1 MKKKL
6 FIIVLLLFSFVLVV
20 NSETDF
26 FLNINHYIPA
36 IEEKYPGL
44 SEKISDISEKVSDV
58 TNQIPTPSE
67 IIAAIKNEELPIDPS
82 DVAVNA
88 YITDSPMLSFFPDE
102 NISAVIENSRKLKLF
117 GIISDKSRQH
127 LVINICDVY
136 GNTLEQMSTAA
147 NNYGE
152 FTKTISLPKSGDTTL
167 KVDIYT
173 GSKAYGDFESWVYNY
188 LYISRIGDTWEI
200 KHSPVYAHNKSM
212 YEKEKSVSE
221 ALKNT
226 SIIQSGNTAIKEK
239 ALEITRNCTS
249 EYEKLTAIHDWVCE
263 NIYYDTD
270 NINTSLTLPYSAS
283 EVLSDKRAVCLGFST
298 LSAALCRSI
307 GIPCNVISGYALGI
321 GSDSDWSDE
330 TIHSSQPNHA
340 WNEAYVD
347 GRWVIFDT
355 TWDCAN
361 KIEDGKSITSDSIS
375 RLYFDSNIDFFSAN
389 HKIIELFK

>member
-6 FIIVLLLFSFVLVV
+6 IIFILILSSFVIVV

-26 FLNINHYIPA
+26 FLDIGRYFPS
-36 IEEKYPGL
+36 IEEKHPKL
-44 SEKISDISEKVSDV
+44 TQKISYFSEKVADI

-67 IIAAIKNEELPIDPS
+67 IIAAIKREELPIDPS

-88 YITDSPMLSFFPDE
+88 YITNSPMLTFFPDE
-102 NISAVIENSRKLKLF
+102 NISAVIEDDRKLKIF
-117 GIISDKSRQH
+117 GIVTEKNRQH
-127 LVINICDVY
+127 LVINVCDIY
-136 GNTLEQMSTAA
+136 GNTLEQVSAAA
-147 NNYGE
+147 NNDGK
-152 FTKTISLPKSGDTTL
+152 FTKTITLPKAGDSTL
-167 KVDIYT
+167 KVDVYA

-188 LYISRIGDTWEI
+188 LYLSRIGESWEI
-200 KHSPVYAHNKSM
+200 KTSPVYAHNKSM

-226 SIIQSGNTAIKEK
+226 SIIQTNNSAVKAK
-239 ALEITRNCTS
+239 ALEITQNCTT
-249 EYEKLTAIHDWVCE
+249 EYEKLTAIHNWVCE
-263 NIYYDTD
+263 NISYDTD
-270 NINTSLTLPYSAS
+270 IINTSKTLPYAAS
-283 EVLSDKRAVCLGFST
+283 EVLSSKRAVCLGFST

-321 GSDSDWSDE
+321 GSDSDWSE
-330 TIHSSQPNHA
+330 ESIHSSQPNHA

-361 KIEDGKSITSDSIS
+361 KIERGVTVTSDSIS
-375 RLYFDSNIDFFSAN
+375 HLYFDSNIDFFSAN
-389 HKIIELFK
+389 HKTIEIFR